1 MDRKQYSANK
11 DDLSQS
17 SQVVCAIDAFTA
29 SDYLVGNSMDNIEGV
44 LRLLMNN
51 PHNLRISKHHP
62 NDNIERTQI
71 VKSITPIAEKFQR
84 TAASITRGFSAESM
98 IGTNREFVQSSM
110 QRLKSSG
117 NIEPQIS
124 SSSTSAPYVFIFG
137 PVRVQ
142 TIQKIDGRSMD
153 KLFIDEIL
161 ELYGSG
167 VKYPNKELI
176 SINPK
181 ILESPTITKNTPIT
195 VQSVRVGC
203 NYVRIDRKI
212 ELERSKIESPQVA
225 MNTKEVT
232 KFDSDGLIQE
242 KQETKP
248 GHRKSKSE
256 AILLKTPVFN
266 LIGPL
271 IITAF
276 QNTVHDTKGN
286 YKIYEEIEL
295 RADGSTAKPEI
306 TVIPFLRKESIL
318 PKNEKQKIPIN
329 YQEDILVGYN
339 VMLIKRLI
347 EIKPFFQKQMHDFTL
362 SEERNYVTDKS
373 IHTAST
379 ESTSNIGERR
389 KMLVLQEPSVKT
401 DLTAL
406 SSSSAEPAE
415 SIHKNGKIEEI
426 LRTAKS
432 SSEISNEDR
441 RIIKKFD
448 KFQIIRHAAPINR
461 TKIRTISKRKHHKSK
476 VSETPTETFLN
487 AELSTARSLHNVSK
501 MKDSK
506 NDDYALQAHSDSV
519 HTGISFSSA
528 QVKLQEGA
536 SKSPVEAELLTARS
550 IVTAKKPNFIEDER
564 KRSDEFFFFPTKKPV
579 LSETIDSSSK
589 IQRIYRY
596 TSSPMMK
603 KNIRSSTRFQ
613 PIFYSPISYPPTP
626 PRSPRRKRKHKL
638 FLDSPQEDQ
647 IITAV
652 PPEGFSS
659 SDSTYES
666 DSSMDE
672 DKNVSRSTE
681 EAPSTGFISRDQ
693 TFKSNESSQLFEPK
707 KKKFYTVSEKDR
719 LLSQKRRFGL
729 LPPTPSIISNQPRS
743 TNGNDE
749 NIVSQSPRSKEALLE
764 TNKKMYATSK
774 ITSKAIR
781 SRFERFPMQTRPGH
795 EKSLSS
801 IKRSQI
807 KRRPSLVT
815 STQESD
821 DTRSS
826 NEREPSKWFET
837 NLFMDQSELGSRI
850 QKTSKSFDSN
860 VPIMR
865 QTATLKPSVTKSA
878 LSTIPDTSAKKK
890 SEANLTKGTSLMI
903 QSKDEG
909 NLTANS
915 AEYKFSNKR

>member
-17 SQVVCAIDAFTA
+17 SQVVSAIDAFTA

-432 SSEISNEDR
+432 SSEISNE
-441 RIIKKFD
+441 
-448 KFQIIRHAAPINR
+448 
-461 TKIRTISKRKHHKSK
+461 

-564 KRSDEFFFFPTKKPV
+564 KRSDEFF
-579 LSETIDSSSK
+579 SSQ
-589 IQRIYRY
+589 QR
-596 TSSPMMK
+596 SQ
-603 KNIRSSTRFQ
+603 FQ

-693 TFKSNESSQLFEPK
+693 TFKSNESSQLFGTIESSYGNKGRQQRSSEIPE
-707 KKKFYTVSEKDR
+707 KFTDIRSTKI
-719 LLSQKRRFGL
+719 LSSKMFQKRRFGL

-749 NIVSQSPRSKEALLE
+749 NIVSQSPRSK
-764 TNKKMYATSK
+764 
-774 ITSKAIR
+774 
-781 SRFERFPMQTRPGH
+781 
-795 EKSLSS
+795 LSF
-801 IKRSQI
+801 
-807 KRRPSLVT
+807 RRPSLVT

-865 QTATLKPSVTKSA
+865 QTATLKPSV
-878 LSTIPDTSAKKK
+878 
-890 SEANLTKGTSLMI
+890 
-903 QSKDEG
+903 
-909 NLTANS
+909 
-915 AEYKFSNKR
+915 

>member
-17 SQVVCAIDAFTA
+17 SQVVSAIDAFTA
-29 SDYLVGNSMDNIEGV
+29 SDYL
-44 LRLLMNN
+44 
-51 PHNLRISKHHP
+51 
-62 NDNIERTQI
+62 
-71 VKSITPIAEKFQR
+71 
-84 TAASITRGFSAESM
+84 
-98 IGTNREFVQSSM
+98 
-110 QRLKSSG
+110 SSG

-432 SSEISNEDR
+432 SSEISNE
-441 RIIKKFD
+441 
-448 KFQIIRHAAPINR
+448 
-461 TKIRTISKRKHHKSK
+461 

-519 HTGISFSSA
+519 RTGISFSSG

-749 NIVSQSPRSKEALLE
+749 NIVSQSPRSK
-764 TNKKMYATSK
+764 
-774 ITSKAIR
+774 
-781 SRFERFPMQTRPGH
+781 
-795 EKSLSS
+795 LSF
-801 IKRSQI
+801 
-807 KRRPSLVT
+807 RRPSLVT

-878 LSTIPDTSAKKK
+878 LSTVPDTSAKKK
-890 SEANLTKGTSLMI
+890 SEI
-903 QSKDEG
+903 QLNINFQIKDEKDKPDDEKHNFKLERILVKG
-909 NLTANS
+909 REVYRRNNIDHS
-915 AEYKFSNKR
+915 